1 MKPIGT
7 ITKFYPFISV
17 ESVKVVESLVEEAD
31 HYHDFASK
39 LGDAVCSVEASTELV
54 YLAALHI
61 WHIRDSLAM
70 KIIAKIYGT
79 DSVVQFFMNL
89 GLSISGNENWKDDV
103 QVALADALKQD
114 LPDWIAFQL
123 HLYYAYSIIEGHP
136 ANEVSEALEPAK
148 ELLLRDPQLS
158 SFQAWIHFIDA
169 QIRLTEV
176 DMLNAVL
183 SHTKA
188 LNLVGHTV
196 VEKSPS
202 EALEY
207 LDESLNISES
217 LNIPRSIGN
226 TTYFMGYAC
235 SVLGEYDLALK
246 FFFRAAEIAES
257 IQAPMY
263 HILLNIGRVY
273 NILGEGR
280 KAVEWLQDANDH
292 LGSEP
297 SHFLHLHMAEAL
309 VLNRKL
315 DEADRILNQA
325 HKMVLESGR
334 PTAIAWYEY
343 ARGVYLLELGDSQSG
358 IDLLTSAFKYFEG
371 FEYGNANSQIL
382 TALTKAE
389 IQYIPE
395 SISDVGGEV
404 SGPWMTKLEAH
415 ARRRNFPGVMIQAAL
430 LKAEYLEQQGRY
442 VLAREILE
450 SALHITDSLSVKT
463 LHTRVRNRL
472 RELPA

>member
-188 LNLVGHTV
+188 LNLARVHDDQFLAQAILKILGHTV

-246 FFFRAAEIAES
+246 FFFRAAEIAE
-257 IQAPMY
+257 
-263 HILLNIGRVY
+263 
-273 NILGEGR
+273 
-280 KAVEWLQDANDH
+280 
-292 LGSEP
+292 
-297 SHFLHLHMAEAL
+297 
-309 VLNRKL
+309 
-315 DEADRILNQA
+315 
-325 HKMVLESGR
+325 
-334 PTAIAWYEY
+334 
-343 ARGVYLLELGDSQSG
+343 
-358 IDLLTSAFKYFEG
+358 
-371 FEYGNANSQIL
+371 
-382 TALTKAE
+382 
-389 IQYIPE
+389 
-395 SISDVGGEV
+395 
-404 SGPWMTKLEAH
+404 
-415 ARRRNFPGVMIQAAL
+415 
-430 LKAEYLEQQGRY
+430 
-442 VLAREILE
+442 
-450 SALHITDSLSVKT
+450 
-463 LHTRVRNRL
+463 
-472 RELPA
+472 